1 MNGPYEVLLL
11 LQGIAEGIAAKFF
24 TFHKIKIKF
33 KKSSRRARFPTQGT
47 SGSAGFDLYSTEKR
61 VVLLCPIVPIQ
72 TDIRCKIPRGYL
84 GKIHPR
90 SS

>member
-1 MNGPYEVLLL
+1 MLLL
-11 LQGIAEGIAAKFF
+11 LQEIAEGIAAKFF

-47 SGSAGFDLYSTEKR
+47 TGFDLYSAGFDLYSTEKR